1 MIWTICKI
9 SMLRLWNNK
18 QELLLAFV
26 VPVLFF
32 SVFALIFS
40 RGVGQTFS
48 QVRVSFIDDDQ
59 SPESLA
65 VIREACQHPEI
76 LAVTGIGRT
85 SAEWPIEKL
94 SRLLISRR
102 DVEVVVHVPAGF
114 TKQDPTA
121 PTLSIQLFNE
131 GGNPIGHRLVQ
142 ASLAEAIAMQLSAAN
157 LAALHE
163 SPPAPSRQPASMDPA
178 YGPPP
183 ATASLPT
190 LTTSAEAAPVTTASF
205 NSSIPTTA
213 EHPTT
218 NQRATA
224 GHPATGGQSLKS
236 PPADQ
241 PEVFK
246 SVNAFAANK
255 HQPKVAMA
263 AAGIA
268 VMFLHFSAN
277 GAGASLLEEREA
289 GTMGRLLSSRLT
301 LTQLLAGKWL
311 YITLLGCTQ
320 LFTMFA
326 WGQLVFQVNLLGHL
340 SGFAA
345 MTLATSGACA
355 SFALF
360 LAAVCK
366 SRQQLHGVSVILVLT
381 MSAIGGSMVPRYVM
395 SDSMR
400 ALGKFTFNGW
410 ALDGFQKIFWYDLP
424 LSAIRSELVVLM
436 AITLLLG
443 IAARLLARHWSAI

>member
-32 SVFALIFS
+32 SIFALIFS

-48 QVRVSFIDDDQ
+48 RVRVSFIDDDQ
-59 SPESLA
+59 SPQSLA

-76 LAVTGIGRT
+76 VAVTGIGRT
-85 SAEWPIEKL
+85 SDEWPIEKL

-102 DVEVVVHVPAGF
+102 EVEVVVHVPAGF
-114 TKQDPTA
+114 TSQDPAA

-157 LAALHE
+157 LAALS
-163 SPPAPSRQPASMDPA
+163 SPVTNASFTDPAPSTLARPSGPAR
-178 YGPPP
+178 
-183 ATASLPT
+183 
-190 LTTSAEAAPVTTASF
+190 V
-205 NSSIPTTA
+205 
-213 EHPTT
+213 
-218 NQRATA
+218 RATA
-224 GHPATGGQSLKS
+224 DEEQT
-236 PPADQ
+236 
-241 PEVFK
+241 VFK

-268 VMFLHFSAN
+268 VMFLLFSAN

-326 WGQLVFQVNLLGHL
+326 WGQMVFRVNLVGHL
-340 SGFAA
+340 TGFAA

-360 LAAVCK
+360 LASVCK

-381 MSAIGGSMVPRYVM
+381 MSAIGGSMVPRYIM

-424 LSAIRSELVVLM
+424 LSAIRLELMVLM

>member
-1 MIWTICKI
+1 MIWTVCKI
-9 SMLRLWNNK
+9 SILRLWNNK
-18 QELLLAFV
+18 QEFMLAFV
-26 VPVLFF
+26 VPILFF
-32 SVFALIFS
+32 SIFALIFS
-40 RGVGQTFS
+40 RGVGQTVS

-65 VIREACQHPEI
+65 VIRDACQHPEI
-76 LAVTGIGRT
+76 VPVTGIGRT
-85 SAEWPIEKL
+85 SKAWPIETL

-102 DVEVVVHVPAGF
+102 NVEVVVHIPAGF
-114 TKQDPTA
+114 TTQDPDA
-121 PTLSIQLFNE
+121 PTLSIELLNE
-131 GGNPIGHRLVQ
+131 GGNPIGYRLVQ
-142 ASLAEAIAMQLSAAN
+142 ASLAESIAMQLSAAS
-157 LAALHE
+157 LATVQGTRPL
-163 SPPAPSRQPASMDPA
+163 APSADA
-178 YGPPP
+178 PPI
-183 ATASLPT
+183 
-190 LTTSAEAAPVTTASF
+190 VTASF
-205 NSSIPTTA
+205 EQASSTKPDSETQA
-213 EHPTT
+213 NPE
-218 NQRATA
+218 
-224 GHPATGGQSLKS
+224 PA
-236 PPADQ
+236 
-241 PEVFK
+241 VFK
-246 SVNAFAANK
+246 SVNAFASNK

-268 VMFLHFSAN
+268 VMFLLFSAN

-311 YITLLGCTQ
+311 YITGLGCTQ
-320 LFTMFA
+320 LFVMFA
-326 WGQLVFQVNLLGHL
+326 WGQMVFQVDMLGHFA
-340 SGFAA
+340 GFFA
-345 MTLATSGACA
+345 MTIMTAGACA

-366 SRQQLHGVSVILVLT
+366 TRQQLHGVSVILVLT

-424 LSAIRSELVVLM
+424 LDAIRLELIVLF

-443 IAARLLARHWSAI
+443 IAARLLARHWSVA

>member
-1 MIWTICKI
+1 
-9 SMLRLWNNK
+9 
-18 QELLLAFV
+18 
-26 VPVLFF
+26 
-32 SVFALIFS
+32 
-40 RGVGQTFS
+40 
-48 QVRVSFIDDDQ
+48 
-59 SPESLA
+59 
-65 VIREACQHPEI
+65 

-85 SAEWPIEKL
+85 STEWPIEKL

-114 TKQDPTA
+114 TTQDPNA

-157 LAALHE
+157 LAALHDR
-163 SPPAPSRQPASMDPA
+163 P
-178 YGPPP
+178 
-183 ATASLPT
+183 
-190 LTTSAEAAPVTTASF
+190 AAPVTTASF
-205 NSSIPTTA
+205 NNSIPTRA
-213 EHPTT
+213 AHPT
-218 NQRATA
+218 A
-224 GHPATGGQSLKS
+224 GQHASAAQPATEKQTLSS
-236 PPADQ
+236 PPEEQ

-246 SVNAFAANK
+246 SVNAFAENK

-268 VMFLHFSAN
+268 VMFLLFSAN

-326 WGQLVFQVNLLGHL
+326 WGQLVFQVNLFGHL

-381 MSAIGGSMVPRYVM
+381 MSAIGGSMVPRYIM

-424 LSAIRSELVVLM
+424 LSAIRLELMVLM

>member
-32 SVFALIFS
+32 SIFALIFS

-48 QVRVSFIDDDQ
+48 QVRVSFIDDEQ
-59 SPESLA
+59 SPQSLA

-102 DVEVVVHVPAGF
+102 EVEVVVHVPAGF
-114 TKQDPTA
+114 TSQDPAA

-131 GGNPIGHRLVQ
+131 GGNPIGYRLVQ

-157 LAALHE
+157 LAALS
-163 SPPAPSRQPASMDPA
+163 SPVTSASFTGSALSAPSANARPSGPAR
-178 YGPPP
+178 
-183 ATASLPT
+183 
-190 LTTSAEAAPVTTASF
+190 V
-205 NSSIPTTA
+205 
-213 EHPTT
+213 
-218 NQRATA
+218 RATA
-224 GHPATGGQSLKS
+224 DEEQS
-236 PPADQ
+236 
-241 PEVFK
+241 VFK

-268 VMFLHFSAN
+268 VMFLLFSAN

-320 LFTMFA
+320 LFIMFA
-326 WGQLVFQVNLLGHL
+326 WGQMVFQVNLVGHL
-340 SGFAA
+340 AGFAA

-381 MSAIGGSMVPRYVM
+381 MSAIGGSMVPRYIM

-424 LSAIRSELVVLM
+424 LTAIRLELMVLM

-443 IAARLLARHWSAI
+443 TAARLLARQWSVI

>member
-32 SVFALIFS
+32 SIFALIFS

-48 QVRVSFIDDDQ
+48 RVRVSFIDDDQ
-59 SPESLA
+59 SPQSLA

-76 LAVTGIGRT
+76 VAVTGIGRT
-85 SAEWPIEKL
+85 SDEWPIEKL

-102 DVEVVVHVPAGF
+102 EVEVVVHVPAGF
-114 TKQDPTA
+114 TSQDPAA

-157 LAALHE
+157 LAAL
-163 SPPAPSRQPASMDPA
+163 SS
-178 YGPPP
+178 
-183 ATASLPT
+183 
-190 LTTSAEAAPVTTASF
+190 PVTTASF
-205 NSSIPTTA
+205 TDPAPSTLARPSGPSRV
-213 EHPTT
+213 
-218 NQRATA
+218 RATA
-224 GHPATGGQSLKS
+224 DEEQT
-236 PPADQ
+236 
-241 PEVFK
+241 VFK

-268 VMFLHFSAN
+268 VMFLLFSAN

-320 LFTMFA
+320 LFTMFT
-326 WGQLVFQVNLLGHL
+326 WGQMVFQVNLVGHL
-340 SGFAA
+340 AGFAA

-360 LAAVCK
+360 LASVCK

-381 MSAIGGSMVPRYVM
+381 MSAIGGSMVPRYIM

-424 LSAIRSELVVLM
+424 LSAIRLELMVLM

>member
-9 SMLRLWNNK
+9 SILRLWNNK

-26 VPVLFF
+26 LPVLFF
-32 SVFALIFS
+32 SIFALIFS

-48 QVRVSFIDDDQ
+48 QVRVSFIDDDR
-59 SPESLA
+59 SPESLG

-102 DVEVVVHVPAGF
+102 NVEVVVHVPAGF
-114 TKQDPTA
+114 TSQDPTS
-121 PTLSIQLFNE
+121 PSLSIQLFNE

-142 ASLAEAIAMQLSAAN
+142 ASLAEAIAMQLSAVN
-157 LAALHE
+157 LAALHQ
-163 SPPAPSRQPASMDPA
+163 SAPSSLSNPALSNPRGA
-178 YGPPP
+178 ANLAAP
-183 ATASLPT
+183 
-190 LTTSAEAAPVTTASF
+190 TTSSERAPVTTASF
-205 NSSIPTTA
+205 TEISPSPGVSPSGLARDRTA
-213 EHPTT
+213 QDEE
-218 NQRATA
+218 
-224 GHPATGGQSLKS
+224 PA
-236 PPADQ
+236 
-241 PEVFK
+241 VFK
-246 SVNAFAANK
+246 SVDAFAGNK

-268 VMFLHFSAN
+268 VMFLLFSAN

-320 LFTMFA
+320 LLIMFA
-326 WGQLVFQVNLLGHL
+326 WGQLVFQVNLIGHL

-345 MTLATSGACA
+345 MTVATSGACA

-360 LAAVCK
+360 LASICK
-366 SRQQLHGVSVILVLT
+366 SRQQLHGLSVILVLT
-381 MSAIGGSMVPRYVM
+381 MSAIGGSMVPRYIM

-424 LSAIRSELVVLM
+424 LSAIRLELMVLM

-443 IAARLLARHWSAI
+443 SAARLLARRWSVI